1 MKYRLFIS
9 LLISMTIHGLIAL
22 LIIFLLRIYKDDQ
35 LANHSFSS
43 KEGTTLSLEMVMAMR
58 SIEIKK
64 EDISTEIT
72 DEAPTPDV
80 PIIPKIEDKPKEKVP
95 DPLVKKTPEKRA
107 SSQSRAPKARENVRS
122 NDQNVDGNNRAHSVS
137 SSLAS
142 TTSVVVTGN
151 HGQSFEEY
159 RSKLRIEIEKHKRYS
174 QRAMRMRQQGVV
186 IVQFRLQDDGTIVDE
201 KVIKSSGFT
210 ELDRLALSAVQQ
222 AKPVGKRPQGM
233 PNRIDIPIN
242 FVIR

>member
-1 MKYRLFIS
+1 MKYRSFIS

-35 LANHSFSS
+35 LANHSFSTE
-43 KEGTTLSLEMVMAMR
+43 EGTMLSLEMVMAMR
-58 SIEIKK
+58 STEIKK

-72 DEAPTPDV
+72 DEAPIPDLPV
-80 PIIPKIEDKPKEKVP
+80 IPKIEDKPKEKVP
-95 DPLVKKTPEKRA
+95 DPLVKKTLEKRA
-107 SSQSRAPKARENVRS
+107 SSQSRAPKARENTLP
-122 NDQNVDGNNRAHSVS
+122 NDQKIDGNNHTNSVS
-137 SSLAS
+137 SSVAS
-142 TTSVVVTGN
+142 TTSVAVTGN

-186 IVQFRLQDDGTIVDE
+186 IVQLRLQDDGTIVDV

-222 AKPVGKRPQGM
+222 AKSIGKKPQGM
-233 PNRIDIPIN
+233 LDIIDIPIR
-242 FVIR
+242 FRIE